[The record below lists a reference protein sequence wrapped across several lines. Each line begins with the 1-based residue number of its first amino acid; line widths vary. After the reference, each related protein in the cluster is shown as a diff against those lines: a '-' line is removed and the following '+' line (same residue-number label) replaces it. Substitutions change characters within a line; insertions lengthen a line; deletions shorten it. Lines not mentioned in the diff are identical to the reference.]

1 MKTLVNGR
9 RVPLLPPIQIGDKFI
24 TNFTE
29 KAEALNYYF
38 AKQCRVIDNNS
49 QLPDRANFAQ
59 INDYI
64 KFANVNILK
73 ILNYLDIN
81 KAIVHD
87 NLSISVIKLSSKP
100 FELIFR
106 NFERRQVSFFMEK
119 ANIVPIHK
127 NNEKNLVI
135 NYRPVSL
142 LSICRR
148 LFERFIHSS
157 IYKFLSNNNLPS
169 QNQSGFRSAD
179 SFINQLISITHD
191 IFHWFESY
199 ELLEV

>member
-1 MKTLVNGR
+1 M
-9 RVPLLPPIQIGDKFI
+9 PLLPPIQIGDKLI
-24 TNFTE
+24 TNLTE

-73 ILNYLDIN
+73 ILNYLDIS
-81 KAIVHD
+81 KTIVHD
-87 NLSISVIKLSSKP
+87 NLSISAIKLNSKP

-135 NYRPVSL
+135 NYRTVSL

-148 LFERFIHSS
+148 LFERFIYSS

-169 QNQSGFRSAD
+169 QNQSGFKSAD
-179 SFINQLISITHD
+179 SFINQLISITHN
-191 IFHWFESY
+191 IFHLFERY